1 MYFSQTS
8 HSFIQRVFRV
18 GDRRFSTRLHSESRK
33 GGCLMLCEL
42 DARLVRTV
50 RAELSRVLPGALI
63 FGWEYY
69 DQKCQGKRRKEEWPE
84 MLPRQASAHI
94 GAPSLAILW
103 PCLQALETTVLSL
116 TPAWFEQIHSTCEDV
131 ERHERGLAVH
141 TAAARGDRLEAQI
154 GATIKK
160 LTALITAHW
169 NAVQLSSS
177 IRPGEPLLMKH
188 RKAIMA
194 PQVGRVRCTSAFAL
208 GLCFAIHQ
216 LSISG
221 RKALVELVEQA
232 NPLNS

>member
-1 MYFSQTS
+1 
-8 HSFIQRVFRV
+8 
-18 GDRRFSTRLHSESRK
+18 
-33 GGCLMLCEL
+33 MLCEL

-69 DQKCQGKRRKEEWPE
+69 DEKCRGKRRKAEWPD
-84 MLPRQASAHI
+84 MLPKQAGAHI
-94 GAPSLAILW
+94 GAPALAILW

-116 TPAWFEQIHSTCEDV
+116 TPAWFDQIHSTCGDV
-131 ERHERGLAVH
+131 ERHDKGLAVH
-141 TAAARGDRLEAQI
+141 SAAARGDRLEATI
-154 GATIKK
+154 GTTIKK

-169 NAVQLSSS
+169 NAVQLISS
-177 IRPGEPLLMKH
+177 IRPGQTLMMKH
-188 RKAIMA
+188 RKAVMA
-194 PQVGRVRCTSAFAL
+194 PQVGNVRCTSVFAL

-216 LSISG
+216 LSDDG